1 MKAYSIDFRQ
11 KIIDAYESDI
21 MLTQQQLADRF
32 RVDKSFIIK
41 LLKQYRETGDIAPKP
56 HGGGHKLK
64 TDPSQLVSLIEIVQ
78 ENNDATLSEYCHLL
92 EQKEQVTISVS
103 SMCNLLQRLD
113 LRRKKNFARHRKAH
127 GENPTDAC

>member
-1 MKAYSIDFRQ
+1 VKRENIMKAYSIDLRQ
-11 KIIDAYESDI
+11 KIIDTYESEV

-64 TDPSQLVSLIEIVQ
+64 IGPSQLVSLIEIVQ
-78 ENNDATLSEYCHLL
+78 ENNDATLAEYCHLL
-92 EQKEQVTISVS
+92 EEKEQVTVSVPT
-103 SMCNLLQRLD
+103 MCNMLQRID
-113 LRRKKNFARHRKAH
+113 LRRKKNFARH
-127 GENPTDAC
+127 